1 MEHTR
6 PNHFSRTQW
15 LDKPKLRNIRK
26 RRDTSEMDV
35 KDARA
40 QFGDKMDQA
49 TGKKI
54 FEGDSNPS
62 IALAWTGDDGQTLLA
77 VTTYESFVSFP
88 RKILKQITIYLY
100 NYCEVAFFLRF

>member
-1 MEHTR
+1 
-6 PNHFSRTQW
+6 
-15 LDKPKLRNIRK
+15 
-26 RRDTSEMDV
+26 MDI
-35 KDARA
+35 KDAHEK
-40 QFGDKMDQA
+40 FGAKMTDA

-88 RKILKQITIYLY
+88 RKIWTKVTLESIG
-100 NYCEVAFFLRF
+100 LRFKDTYKL

>member
-1 MEHTR
+1 
-6 PNHFSRTQW
+6 
-15 LDKPKLRNIRK
+15 
-26 RRDTSEMDV
+26 MDV

-88 RKILKQITIYLY
+88 RKILKKKYVRNNLIGRLFYKGCLIL
-100 NYCEVAFFLRF
+100 NDFCF

>member
-1 MEHTR
+1 
-6 PNHFSRTQW
+6 
-15 LDKPKLRNIRK
+15 
-26 RRDTSEMDV
+26 MDV

-88 RKILKQITIYLY
+88 RKILKQITTYIC
-100 NYCEVAFFLRF
+100 NYCKVSWGWLIL

>member
-1 MEHTR
+1 
-6 PNHFSRTQW
+6 
-15 LDKPKLRNIRK
+15 
-26 RRDTSEMDV
+26 MDI
-35 KDARA
+35 KDAHEK
-40 QFGDKMDQA
+40 FGAKMTDA

-88 RKILKQITIYLY
+88 RKI
-100 NYCEVAFFLRF
+100 